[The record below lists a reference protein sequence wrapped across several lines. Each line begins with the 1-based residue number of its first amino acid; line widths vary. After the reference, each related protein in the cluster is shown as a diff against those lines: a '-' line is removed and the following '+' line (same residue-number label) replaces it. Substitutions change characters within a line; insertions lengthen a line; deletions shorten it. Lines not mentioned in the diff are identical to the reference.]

1 MNPGTDRMAE
11 KRPASTR
18 RDWVPVAQTWGRDPE
33 DKEPWRRVAT
43 MPALALNLVEQELI
57 GTAAS
62 RTICAL
68 GVSDGMAPL
77 ALAAM
82 GARVT
87 VADPSQSMLDM
98 LMIRARIIGVELDF
112 VQTDL
117 CDLAAIRN
125 ESFELAYAAQA
136 TRQLEDIDRFY
147 AEVHR
152 ILSPGGRFIINE
164 YHPVRRIWK
173 QEPGHPRAQCSYFD
187 RRRVREDEDLLPPDP
202 NSPGVSLGKFD
213 FSWTVADHFGALAA
227 AGFRVTALE
236 EIGDVRQKWE
246 VPNLKG
252 LPEQLVLAAD
262 LDGD

>member
-1 MNPGTDRMAE
+1 MAE
-11 KRPASTR
+11 EKPARR
-18 RDWVPVAQTWGRDPE
+18 RDWVPVAQTWVRDPE

-43 MPALALNLVEQELI
+43 MPALALNVIEQELI
-57 GTAAS
+57 GSAAG

-68 GVSDGMAPL
+68 GVSDGMAAL

-82 GARVT
+82 GSRIT

-117 CDLAAIRN
+117 CDLSAIHN

-136 TRQLEDIDRFY
+136 TRQLEDINRFY

-164 YHPVRRIWK
+164 YHPIRRIWK
-173 QEPGHPRAQCSYFD
+173 QEPGHPQAECSYFD
-187 RRRVREDEDLLPPDP
+187 RRRPREEEELIPDP
-202 NSPGVSLGKFD
+202 NAPGVSLGKFD

-262 LDGD
+262 RDGN

>member
-1 MNPGTDRMAE
+1 MAGE
-11 KRPASTR
+11 KPATR
-18 RDWVPVAQTWGRDPE
+18 RDWVPVAETWGRDPE
-33 DKEPWRRVAT
+33 YREPWRRVAT
-43 MPALALNLVEQELI
+43 MPALALNVIEQELI
-57 GTAAS
+57 GPAGG

-68 GVSDGMAPL
+68 GVSDGMAAL

-87 VADPSQSMLDM
+87 VADPSQSLLDM
-98 LMIRARIIGVELDF
+98 LMIRARVIGVELDF

-117 CDLAAIRN
+117 YDLAAIRN
-125 ESFELAYAAQA
+125 ETFEIAYAPQA
-136 TRQLEDIDRFY
+136 TRQLEDISRFY

-152 ILSPGGRFIINE
+152 ILSPGGRFIVNE

-187 RRRVREDEDLLPPDP
+187 RRRVREEEELIPDP
-202 NSPGVSLGKFD
+202 NAPGVNLGKFD
-213 FSWTVADHFGALAA
+213 FSWTVADHFGALVA

-236 EIGDVRQKWE
+236 EVGDVRQKWE

-262 LDGD
+262 RDGN

>member
-1 MNPGTDRMAE
+1 MTGKNP
-11 KRPASTR
+11 PPR
-18 RDWVPVAQTWGRDPE
+18 RNWVPVATTWVRDPD
-33 DKEPWRRVAT
+33 DKDPWRRVAS
-43 MPALALNLVEQELI
+43 MPALALNVVEQELI
-57 GTAAS
+57 GPAGG
-62 RTICAL
+62 RTTCVL
-68 GVSDGMAPL
+68 GVSDGMAAL

-87 VADPSQSMLDM
+87 VVDPSQSMLDM

-117 CDLAAIRN
+117 CDLSAIRDA
-125 ESFELAYAAQA
+125 SFQLAYAAQA

-147 AEVHR
+147 IEVHR
-152 ILSPGGRFIINE
+152 ILSPGGRFIVNE
-164 YHPVRRIWK
+164 YHPIRRIWK

-187 RRRVREDEDLLPPDP
+187 RRRAREEDDLFPDP
-202 NSPGVSLGKFD
+202 NAPGASLGKFD

-236 EIGDVRQKWE
+236 EVGDVRQKWE

-262 LDGD
+262 HDGT

>member
-1 MNPGTDRMAE
+1 MAE
-11 KRPASTR
+11 DRRGRR
-18 RDWVPVAQTWGRDPE
+18 RDWVPVAQTWCRDPE
-33 DKEPWRRVAT
+33 DKEPWRRIAT

-57 GTAAS
+57 GTAAG
-62 RTICAL
+62 RTVCAL

-77 ALAAM
+77 AFAAM
-82 GARVT
+82 GARIT

-98 LMIRARIIGVELDF
+98 LMIRARIIGVELNF

-117 CDLAAIRN
+117 HDLAAIN
-125 ESFELAYAAQA
+125 GGSFELAYAAQA
-136 TRQLEDIDRFY
+136 TRQIGDIDRFC

-152 ILSPGGRFIINE
+152 ILNPGSRFIINE

-173 QEPGHPRAQCSYFD
+173 QEPGHPRAECSYFD
-187 RRRVREDEDLLPPDP
+187 RRRVREGDELIPDP
-202 NSPGVSLGKFD
+202 NAPGVSLGKYD
-213 FSWTVADHFGALAA
+213 FCWTVSDHFRALAE

-252 LPEQLVLAAD
+252 LPEQIVLAAERTD
-262 LDGD
+262 

>member
-1 MNPGTDRMAE
+1 MSE
-11 KRPASTR
+11 KKPATTR
-18 RDWVPVAQTWGRDPE
+18 HDWIPVAQTWGRDPE
-33 DKEPWRRVAT
+33 DKEPWRRVAM
-43 MPALALNLVEQELI
+43 MPAVALNLIEQELI
-57 GTAAS
+57 GPAGG

-68 GVSDGMAPL
+68 GVSDGLAAL

-87 VADPSQSMLDM
+87 VADPSQSLLDM
-98 LMIRARIIGVELDF
+98 LMIRARVIGVELNF

-117 CDLAAIRN
+117 FDLAPLRN

-136 TRQLEDIDRFY
+136 TRQLEDISRFY

-152 ILSPGGRFIINE
+152 ILTPGGRFIINE

-173 QEPGHPRAQCSYFD
+173 QEPGHPRAECSYFD
-187 RRRVREDEDLLPPDP
+187 RRRVREEEELIPDP
-202 NSPGVSLGKFD
+202 NAPGVSLGKFD

-236 EIGDVRQKWE
+236 EVGDIHQKWE

-262 LDGD
+262 RDGN

>member
-1 MNPGTDRMAE
+1 MTPDTDQMAE
-11 KRPASTR
+11 KRPAPAR
-18 RDWVPVAQTWGRDPE
+18 RYWVPVAQTWVRDPE
-33 DKEPWRRVAT
+33 DKEPWRRIAT
-43 MPALALNLVEQELI
+43 MPALALNLIEQELI
-57 GTAAS
+57 GTAAG
-62 RTICAL
+62 RAVCAL

-82 GARVT
+82 GARLT

-117 CDLAAIRN
+117 CDLAALSSG
-125 ESFELAYAAQA
+125 SFELAYAAQA
-136 TRQLEDIDRFY
+136 TRQIEDIHGFY
-147 AEVHR
+147 SEVHR
-152 ILSPGGRFIINE
+152 ILSPGGRFIVNE

-173 QEPGHPRAQCSYFD
+173 QEPGHPRAECSYFD
-187 RRRVREDEDLLPPDP
+187 RRRVREDAELIPDP
-202 NSPGVSLGKFD
+202 NAPGVSLGKFD
-213 FSWTVADHFGALAA
+213 FSWTVSDHFGALAA

-246 VPNLKG
+246 LPNLKG

-262 LDGD
+262 RDGN

>member
-1 MNPGTDRMAE
+1 MAE
-11 KRPASTR
+11 KKPATAR

-43 MPALALNLVEQELI
+43 MPALALNVVEQELI
-57 GTAAS
+57 GSDGA

-68 GVSDGMAPL
+68 GVSDGLAAL

-98 LMIRARIIGVELDF
+98 LMIRARIIGVDLDF

-117 CDLAAIRN
+117 CDMTAIHD
-125 ESFELAYAAQA
+125 ESYELAYAPQA
-136 TRQLEDIDRFY
+136 TRQIEDIDRFY

-173 QEPGHPRAQCSYFD
+173 QEPGHPRAECSYFD
-187 RRRVREDEDLLPPDP
+187 RRRPREEEELIPDP
-202 NSPGVSLGKFD
+202 NAPGVSLGKFD
-213 FSWTVADHFGALAA
+213 FSWTVADHFGALTA
-227 AGFRVTALE
+227 AGFRVIALE
-236 EIGDVRQKWE
+236 EVGDVRQKWE

-262 LDGD
+262 RTASP

>member
-1 MNPGTDRMAE
+1 MNPDTDQMAE
-11 KRPASTR
+11 KRPAPAR
-18 RDWVPVAQTWGRDPE
+18 RDWVPVAQTWGRDPD

-43 MPALALNLVEQELI
+43 MPALALNIIEQELI
-57 GTAAS
+57 GSAAA
-62 RTICAL
+62 RTVCSL
-68 GVSDGMAPL
+68 GVSDGMAAL

-82 GARVT
+82 GAQVT

-98 LMIRARIIGVELDF
+98 LMIRARIIGVELNF

-117 CDLAAIRN
+117 CDMAALRN
-125 ESFELAYAAQA
+125 ESFELAYAGQA
-136 TRQLEDIDRFY
+136 TRQLEDISRFY

-173 QEPGHPRAQCSYFD
+173 QEPGHPRAECSYFD
-187 RRRVREDEDLLPPDP
+187 RRRVREEDELIPDP
-202 NSPGVSLGKFD
+202 NAPGVSLGKFD

-236 EIGDVRQKWE
+236 EIGDVHQKWE

-262 LDGD
+262 RDGN

>member
-1 MNPGTDRMAE
+1 MAE
-11 KRPASTR
+11 EKPAKR

-33 DKEPWRRVAT
+33 DKDPWRRVAT
-43 MPALALNLVEQELI
+43 MPALALNLVEQELV
-57 GTAAS
+57 GPAAG
-62 RTICAL
+62 RAVCTL
-68 GVSDGMAPL
+68 GVSDGMAAL

-87 VADPSQSMLDM
+87 VADPSQSLLDM
-98 LMIRARIIGVELDF
+98 LMIRAHIIGVELDF
-112 VQTDL
+112 VQTELLDL
-117 CDLAAIRN
+117 SAIRDQ
-125 ESFELAYAAQA
+125 SFQLAYAAQA

-152 ILSPGGRFIINE
+152 ILGPGGRLIVNE

-187 RRRVREDEDLLPPDP
+187 RRRPREEEELIPDP
-202 NSPGVSLGKFD
+202 NAPGLTLGRFD
-213 FSWTVADHFGALAA
+213 FSWTVSDHFCALAA
-227 AGFRVTALE
+227 AGFRVSALE
-236 EIGDVRQKWE
+236 EVGDVRQKWE

-262 LDGD
+262 RDGN

>member
-1 MNPGTDRMAE
+1 MNRATDRMAE
-11 KRPASTR
+11 KRPATAR
-18 RDWVPVAQTWGRDPE
+18 RDWVPVAQTWGRDPD

-43 MPALALNLVEQELI
+43 MPALALNIIEQELI
-57 GTAAS
+57 GTAAG
-62 RTICAL
+62 RTVCAL

-82 GARVT
+82 GARIT
-87 VADPSQSMLDM
+87 VADPSQSLLDM

-117 CDLAAIRN
+117 YDMAAIN
-125 ESFELAYAAQA
+125 SESFELAYAAQA
-136 TRQLEDIDRFY
+136 TRQLEDINRFY

-152 ILSPGGRFIINE
+152 VLTPGGRLIINE

-173 QEPGHPRAQCSYFD
+173 QEPGHPRAECSYFD
-187 RRRVREDEDLLPPDP
+187 RRRVREEDELIPDP
-202 NSPGVSLGKFD
+202 NAPGVSLGKFD
-213 FSWTVADHFGALAA
+213 FSWTIADHFGALAA
-227 AGFRVTALE
+227 AGFRVMALE

-262 LDGD
+262 RDVD

>member
-1 MNPGTDRMAE
+1 MNPGTDPMAE
-11 KRPASTR
+11 KRPATTR
-18 RDWVPVAQTWGRDPE
+18 RDWVPVAPTWSRDPE

-43 MPALALNLVEQELI
+43 MPALALNLIEQELI
-57 GTAAS
+57 GSAAG
-62 RTICAL
+62 RTVCAL
-68 GVSDGMAPL
+68 GVSDGMAAL

-87 VADPSQSMLDM
+87 VADPSQSLLDM

-117 CDLAAIRN
+117 CDISAIRT
-125 ESFELAYAAQA
+125 ESFELAYAAHA

-152 ILSPGGRFIINE
+152 ILSPGSRFIVNE

-187 RRRVREDEDLLPPDP
+187 RRRLREEEDLLPPDP
-202 NSPGVSLGKFD
+202 NAPGVSLGKFD

-236 EIGDVRQKWE
+236 EVGDVRQKWE
-246 VPNLKG
+246 IPNLKG

-262 LDGD
+262 RDGN

>member
-1 MNPGTDRMAE
+1 MNPDADQMAE
-11 KRPASTR
+11 KRPAPTR
-18 RDWVPVAQTWGRDPE
+18 RDWVPVAETWVRDPE
-33 DKEPWRRVAT
+33 DKEPWRRVAA
-43 MPALALNLVEQELI
+43 MPALALNTVEQELI
-57 GTAAS
+57 GSAAG
-62 RTICAL
+62 RTVCAL

-82 GARVT
+82 GARIT
-87 VADPSQSMLDM
+87 VADPSQSLLDM

-117 CDLAAIRN
+117 CDLAAIN
-125 ESFELAYAAQA
+125 SGSFELAYAAQA
-136 TRQLEDIDRFY
+136 TRQLGDIDRFY

-173 QEPGHPRAQCSYFD
+173 QEPGHPRAERSYFD
-187 RRRVREDEDLLPPDP
+187 RRRIREEDELIPDP
-202 NSPGVSLGKFD
+202 NAPGVSLGKFD

-227 AGFRVTALE
+227 AGFRVAALE

-246 VPNLKG
+246 LPNLKG

-262 LDGD
+262 RDGD